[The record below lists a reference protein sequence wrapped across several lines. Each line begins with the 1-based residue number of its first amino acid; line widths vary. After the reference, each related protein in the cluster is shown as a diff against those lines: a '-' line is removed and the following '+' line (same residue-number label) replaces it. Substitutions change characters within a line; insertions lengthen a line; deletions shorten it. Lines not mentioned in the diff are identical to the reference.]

1 MSIALKRILFFGGFL
16 ILWEAVYLL
25 HLWPQSMFPG
35 PTGVGKALI
44 TGMQEGSL
52 LFATVNSMKRLLIG
66 FILAVILGTLI
77 GILLARYKWADETL
91 GLMIVSLQSIPSI
104 VWLPLAMVW
113 FHFSEKAIIFVVVL
127 GGMWSMIM
135 NMRMGFKNVSPILV
149 KAART
154 MGYSGTQLFRKVM
167 IPASIPYA
175 ITGMRLSWAFAWRAL
190 MAGEL
195 IGPGPG
201 LGYMLMFSRDMGN
214 MDLVVA
220 LMVVIALIGSIMD
233 HLVFQRIEKRVLTRF
248 GLEKNT

>member
-16 ILWEAVYLL
+16 LLWEAVFIL
-25 HLWPQSMFPG
+25 HFWPQAMFPG
-35 PTGVGKALI
+35 PVGVAKALI

-52 LFATVNSMKRLLIG
+52 LIATVNSMKRLLIG

-113 FHFSEKAIIFVVVL
+113 FHFSEKAIIFVVLL

-220 LMVVIALIGSIMD
+220 LMVVIALIGSVMD
-233 HLVFQRIEKRVLTRF
+233 HLVFQRIEKKVLTRF

>member
-1 MSIALKRILFFGGFL
+1 MSTVLKRLVFFGALL
-16 ILWEAVYLL
+16 ILWEVVFRLE
-25 HLWPQSMFPG
+25 LWPKTMFPG
-35 PTGVGKALI
+35 PLGVADALVTGI
-44 TGMQEGSL
+44 SEGTL
-52 LFATVNSMKRLLIG
+52 VFATLNSLKRLFIG
-66 FILAVILGTLI
+66 FILAVIIGTLV
-77 GILLARYKWADETL
+77 GILLAKYKSADETL
-91 GLMIVSLQSIPSI
+91 GALVTSLQSIPSI

-135 NMRMGFKNVSPILV
+135 NMRMGFKNVQPILV

-154 MGYSGTQLFRKVM
+154 MGSSGFDLFRRVM

-175 ITGMRLSWAFAWRAL
+175 ITGMRLAWAFSWRAL

-201 LGYMLMFSRDMGN
+201 LGYMLMFSRDLGN

-220 LMVVIALIGSIMD
+220 LMVVIAVIGSVMD
-233 HLVFQRIEKRVLTRF
+233 YIIFQPAERKVLTRW
-248 GLEKNT
+248 GLEKAT

>member
-35 PTGVGKALI
+35 PVGVGKALI

-77 GILLARYKWADETL
+77 GIVLARYKWADETL